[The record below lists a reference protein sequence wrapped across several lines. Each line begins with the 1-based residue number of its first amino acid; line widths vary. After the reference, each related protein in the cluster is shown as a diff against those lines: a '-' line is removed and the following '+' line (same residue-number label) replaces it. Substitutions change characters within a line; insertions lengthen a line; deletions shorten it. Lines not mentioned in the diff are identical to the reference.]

1 MTVRVVR
8 GAVDGV
14 DNPYRPGEIGGVF
27 LDSFL
32 AEKTVLRQASTEM
45 LSNDPVGNT
54 IRGGHDFDAGFA
66 AEFER
71 AMACQC
77 HDRIARACGG
87 L

>member
-1 MTVRVVR
+1 MGST
-8 GAVDGV
+8 
-14 DNPYRPGEIGGVF
+14 NPYRPGEIGGVF

-32 AEKTVLRQASTEM
+32 AEKTVLREASTEM

-77 HDRIARACGG
+77 QIELPAACGG